1 MVGNFLK
8 VKTTAAPTSVTVLL
22 VASECFPLV
31 KTGGL
36 ADVVGA
42 LPSALAPL
50 GVDARVLMPA
60 YRGVRQ
66 QLESVRKVAT
76 IGDLFGGSGTLLQGT
91 TPGGVRMLL
100 VDAPHLFDRDGGPY
114 LSPDG
119 HDWPD
124 NHLRFGAL
132 SWVAA
137 EIALGRLGTWRPDV
151 LHLHDWQA
159 ALAAAYL
166 HFDTSGA
173 VAPPTLLTIHNLAFQ
188 GLFPPETTAALQ
200 LPPTAID
207 VDALEYWGRLS
218 FLKAGVQWCDRIST
232 VSPTYAREILGPDE
246 GMGFDGL
253 LRARAHQLSGI
264 VNGIDT
270 DVWDPAT
277 DTHLAANFSARRLAP
292 RARNT
297 AALQRELGLEVR
309 SDAPVFGVVSRL
321 TSQKGLD
328 LLLEAL
334 HAIIDGGAQLAVLGS
349 GDKALESA
357 YRRAAADHPG
367 QVAVVIGFDEALS
380 HRIQAGAAA
389 MVVPS
394 RFEPC
399 GLTQLYALRYG
410 AIPVVARVG
419 GLADTVVDA
428 NEAAVDDGVAT
439 GVQFAP
445 VDTPSLAD
453 AITRTIALYRQP
465 DVWRQLQRR
474 AMTRDVGWGTA
485 AGRYFSL
492 YEQLLA
498 DASR

>member
-1 MVGNFLK
+1 M
-8 VKTTAAPTSVTVLL
+8 
-22 VASECFPLV
+22 ASECFPLV

-76 IGDLFGGSGTLLQGT
+76 IGDLFGGSAALLQGT
-91 TPGGVRMLL
+91 TPGGVRILL

-166 HFDTSGA
+166 HFDTSDA
-173 VAPPTLLTIHNLAFQ
+173 VASPTLLTIHNLAFQ
-188 GLFPPETTAALQ
+188 GLFPPETTAVLQ
-200 LPPTAID
+200 LPPTAVD

-218 FLKAGVQWCDRIST
+218 FLKAGVQWCHRIST

-253 LRARAHQLSGI
+253 LRARAHHLSGI

-270 DVWDPAT
+270 EVWDPAT
-277 DTHLAANFSARRLAP
+277 DTHLVANYSARRLAP

-309 SDAPVFGVVSRL
+309 ADAPVFGVVSRL
-321 TSQKGLD
+321 TNQKGLD

-349 GDKALESA
+349 GDKPLESA

-367 QVAVVIGFDEALS
+367 HVAVVVGFDEALS

-410 AIPVVARVG
+410 AIPLVARVG

-428 NEAAVDDGVAT
+428 NEAAVADGVAT

-445 VDTPSLAD
+445 VDTPSLVD
-453 AITRTIALYRQP
+453 AITRTITLYRQP

-474 AMTRDVGWGTA
+474 AMTRDVGWGAA

-498 DASR
+498 DAPR